1 MWDAVWDAVWDANK
15 RRRPEI
21 MAGRLHAHVPSRD
34 PLPWT
39 SRRAEGSPGPLGR
52 PVLEGPALSFDL
64 LLSLPHACAS
74 ATMMAAGPVCSMENG
89 VMSHLLRVGGDHGE
103 GGNHPGGGDTHRCA
117 TGWQAASTARMRL
130 PAEPSGLHR
139 QKFLSQEGK
148 MCPWNLGWDCSPP

>member
-1 MWDAVWDAVWDANK
+1 
-15 RRRPEI
+15 

-89 VMSHLLRVGGDHGE
+89 VMSHLLASGATTAKVGIT
-103 GGNHPGGGDTHRCA
+103 PV
-117 TGWQAASTARMRL
+117 
-130 PAEPSGLHR
+130 AETLTDVQLAGKLHR
-139 QKFLSQEGK
+139 LRG
-148 MCPWNLGWDCSPP
+148 